1 MFFFSI
7 LVIKPLKHSYVFLFL
22 KTMTIMVA
30 VKERYLFLK
39 EFKVASITLE
49 FITIIILIK
58 ISAKWNSFSK
68 FRARTS
74 Y

>member
-1 MFFFSI
+1 
-7 LVIKPLKHSYVFLFL
+7 
-22 KTMTIMVA
+22 MVA

-58 ISAKWNSFSK
+58 ISAK
-68 FRARTS
+68 
-74 Y
+74 